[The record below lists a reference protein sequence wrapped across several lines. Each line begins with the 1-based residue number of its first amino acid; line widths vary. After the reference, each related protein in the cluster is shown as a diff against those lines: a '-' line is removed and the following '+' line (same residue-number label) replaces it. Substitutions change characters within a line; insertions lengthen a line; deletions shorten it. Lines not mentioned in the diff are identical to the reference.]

1 MSKFDEE
8 KFRSLARAQGYSD
21 EEIDQELK
29 GAAPAGAAV
38 PTSVPIPNAEKIT
51 QEFDTQANVAQQQ
64 IKKDITQ
71 TKQENISG
79 SNFNWQGVLNS
90 PAAMVAG
97 GALLGY
103 LANKSVPAVYKSIKE
118 RSIKN
123 APDVLARV
131 EPVFDTPVTIQ
142 TPAGLPETPV
152 IDKVKAAK
160 DLAEA
165 NRQAGLG
172 TPPPQAGSTPQA
184 HPGIPSVAQL
194 EAEHAARMQAPDAS
208 VAPPAPVAGIS
219 QTVATGGDVKQA
231 IQQTIAQEIDKPLMT
246 GTGKPAYAGTGPE
259 AEISAKTGKPKLKP
273 EYASMADVPSGYAL
287 VPQGQYIDALRQ
299 DLGQAAYTKAF
310 TGQDFPSTYEQ
321 AQTMGK
327 DINRDLGRPTREAA
341 KAAGLPPAE
350 ITPGITKM
358 TSSGKK
364 GVTVKGLGLAGA
376 LVAIADL
383 AKADTK
389 QDKANAMTNLLGA
402 VLPPGMD
409 IGEAGAGS
417 TVTPQMLENIYK
429 LGSPMAQ
436 TETAKRVRRDEEM
449 ARKIN
454 GRTGSAV
461 PPQYRR

>member
-1 MSKFDEE
+1 MPVNIDDID
-8 KFRSLARAQGYSD
+8 YSD
-21 EEIDQELK
+21 LSSSSEKPSGSTKKSSINERKI
-29 GAAPAGAAV
+29 AAPSKPKPIDTEKLAAKADALQAGVGDPKAA
-38 PTSVPIPNAEKIT
+38 SIIPGVDDQTALMVGGGLAGLYGLY
-51 QEFDTQANVAQQQ
+51 QAY
-64 IKKDITQ
+64 Q
-71 TKQENISG
+71 TRPLGN
-79 SNFNWQGVLNS
+79 
-90 PAAMVAG
+90 AG
-97 GALLGY
+97 G
-103 LANKSVPAVYKSIKE
+103 P
-118 RSIKN
+118 
-123 APDVLARV
+123 V
-131 EPVFDTPVTIQ
+131 EPPKPDMRDFHLQKKVEEAAQAMPSEAMPSAEQPVDRMQ
-142 TPAGLPETPV
+142 AL
-152 IDKVKAAK
+152 K
-160 DLAEA
+160 DRAEA
-165 NRQAGLG
+165 GRQAGLG
-172 TPPPQAGSTPQA
+172 TPPPAPPVAPQATPQGM
-184 HPGIPSVAQL
+184 PTVEQL
-194 EAEHAARMQAPDAS
+194 DANHAARMQAPAGA
-208 VAPPAPVAGIS
+208 VPPAPAPNIS
-219 QTVATGGDVKQA
+219 QTVAAGGDVKQA
-231 IQQTIAQEIDKPLMT
+231 IQQTLAEEIDKPLMT
-246 GTGKPAYAGTGPE
+246 GTGKPAFAGTGPQ

-299 DLGQAAYTKAF
+299 DLGQGAYTQAF
-310 TGQDFPSTYEQ
+310 TGRDFPGTYEQ
-321 AQTMGK
+321 AQAMGK

-409 IGEAGAGS
+409 IGEAGSGS

-429 LGSPMAQ
+429 LGSPMGQ
-436 TETAKRVRRDEEM
+436 TEIAKRVRRDEEM